1 MEDKFLKVA
10 KQAAL
15 EAGKIIS
22 KYSGKV
28 HRKNIKFG
36 DHSDFAT
43 EADLEAEKVIISIL
57 SKEFPEHNI
66 VTEEQENIEKGSEY
80 TWVVDPLDGTITF
93 EHGIPFFSVSIGLL
107 KNNQPYLGVIYRIST
122 NDFFWAQKDKGAF
135 LNDKSIKVSSGKSL
149 EEAVVIVDLG
159 HKQKRPPKLDLY
171 IKPMIYNAGYIY
183 SFGSAVLTLAF
194 VANGMI
200 DAGISQAWIWDFA
213 AAAIILTE
221 AGGKITDF
229 EGNEPDWSKERLNI
243 LASNGLIHDQILEAL
258 K

>member
-1 MEDKFLKVA
+1 
-10 KQAAL
+10 
-15 EAGKIIS
+15 
-22 KYSGKV
+22 
-28 HRKNIKFG
+28 
-36 DHSDFAT
+36 
-43 EADLEAEKVIISIL
+43 
-57 SKEFPEHNI
+57 
-66 VTEEQENIEKGSEY
+66 
-80 TWVVDPLDGTITF
+80 
-93 EHGIPFFSVSIGLL
+93 
-107 KNNQPYLGVIYRIST
+107 
-122 NDFFWAQKDKGAF
+122 
-135 LNDKSIKVSSGKSL
+135 
-149 EEAVVIVDLG
+149 
-159 HKQKRPPKLDLY
+159 
-171 IKPMIYNAGYIY
+171 MIYNAGYIY